1 MKKSIISLSN
11 GIVWSNIC
19 KNRASS
25 ISIMSAA
32 LIASLLLSILCSF
45 FYNMWLYD
53 VESVVLEEGDWQARI
68 VGTVSE
74 EELELI
80 RSFGNITKAVAHEE
94 DADCENTNQLPELR
108 ALSPP
113 KFVPALIPS
122 PHLPHEPPLL
132 LYCRYIRRL

>member
-94 DADCENTNQLPELR
+94 DAEKVSKQVQISEETVAR
-108 ALSPP
+108 S
-113 KFVPALIPS
+113 S
-122 PHLPHEPPLL
+122 GS
-132 LYCRYIRRL
+132 